1 MDAVISQM
9 PSDGAEEWWSTEPP
23 SGAEEW
29 WSTEPQLRSW
39 DVPASSD

>member
-1 MDAVISQM
+1 MDAVVTQM
-9 PSDGAEEWWSTEPP
+9 PP

-39 DVPASSD
+39 DREGTASIG